1 MFRSPTDESEDA
13 LIEVSK
19 LQRWAMACAVA
30 GESALA
36 EELKREAEAME
47 RDVMKDAA

>member
-19 LQRWAMACAVA
+19 LQRWALVCVIA
-30 GESALA
+30 GEFALA

-47 RDVMKDAA
+47 RDVMREAA